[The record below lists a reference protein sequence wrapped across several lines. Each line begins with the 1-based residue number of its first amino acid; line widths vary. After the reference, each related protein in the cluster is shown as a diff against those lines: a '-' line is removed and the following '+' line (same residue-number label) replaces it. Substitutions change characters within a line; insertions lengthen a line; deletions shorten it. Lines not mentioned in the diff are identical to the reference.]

1 MSGVESVLNASK
13 EKINEIFSRYDV
25 IFAYLFGSQLSVE
38 IGRLSDVDIAI
49 YFDEALTKQERFNR
63 MLKIGGELSSLLKR
77 DDIDIV
83 VLNDAY
89 PLLAH
94 RVIKQGKVIFS
105 SDEKKRIDFEIRA
118 VMNYLDFKPLLE
130 KYTRET
136 LYGR

>member
-25 IFAYLFGSQLSVE
+25 IFAYLFGSQLSAE

-130 KYTRET
+130 YTRET